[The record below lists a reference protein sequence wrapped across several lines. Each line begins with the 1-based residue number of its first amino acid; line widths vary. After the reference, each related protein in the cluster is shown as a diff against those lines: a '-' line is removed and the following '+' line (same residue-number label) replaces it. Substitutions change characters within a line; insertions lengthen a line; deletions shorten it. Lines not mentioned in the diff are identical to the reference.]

1 MSHSLGLIYQ
11 SDRWLTGCHELLLT
25 EEEKVKISPRH
36 FEGSVFSELFKMPP
50 SRDRT
55 AAASTLRSY
64 WQQLAAFSHFFICGL
79 QLVFTETKGCR
90 WVMELGLLWLE
101 KKNPAECH
109 QARWLTWFQNWNLSR
124 LQVRGREESER
135 WENVAG
141 QKHIERRRR
150 MLDYIHIS
158 NSLTLA
164 FVHTEIHMQNA
175 CRSVSFISSLSVRIC
190 TLSS

>member
-1 MSHSLGLIYQ
+1 
-11 SDRWLTGCHELLLT
+11 
-25 EEEKVKISPRH
+25 
-36 FEGSVFSELFKMPP
+36 MPP

-64 WQQLAAFSHFFICGL
+64 WQQQGLLFHISSFVVLSL

-101 KKNPAECH
+101 KNNPAECH

-124 LQVRGREESER
+124 LLVRGREESER

-141 QKHIERRRR
+141 QKHIERRRT
-150 MLDYIHIS
+150 LDYIHI
-158 NSLTLA
+158 LTVRHLHLCTKKYICKMHA
-164 FVHTEIHMQNA
+164 CPFLLFLLYQLEYVH
-175 CRSVSFISSLSVRIC
+175 
-190 TLSS
+190 

>member
-1 MSHSLGLIYQ
+1 
-11 SDRWLTGCHELLLT
+11 
-25 EEEKVKISPRH
+25 
-36 FEGSVFSELFKMPP
+36 MPP

-64 WQQLAAFSHFFICGL
+64 WQQQGLLFHISSFVVLSL
-79 QLVFTETKGCR
+79 QLVFTETKGRR

-141 QKHIERRRR
+141 QKHIERRR

-158 NSLTLA
+158 NSPTLA

-175 CRSVSFISSLSVRIC
+175 CMSVSFISSLSVRIC